1 MNMAFIRR
9 ESEMKRI
16 LLSGGGTGGHIYPAL
31 AIARAVK
38 KRYPDV
44 EIAYIGT
51 ENGLESKIVPKEGN
65 IRFYTVEIQGFKRSI
80 SWENINTIRKFIR
93 AVKKSK
99 EYMREFRPDVVVG
112 TGGYVS
118 GPAVY
123 AAHLLRIPTLI
134 HEQNVELGLTTQ
146 FLCRYADV
154 VAISLEESQKY
165 LRGAKNIV
173 FTGNPRATEV
183 VHANPVQGRKSLGIE
198 DPHRPIV
205 LFFGGSRGA
214 KAINEAVLEMVP
226 RMKEF
231 PHVHFVYVTGEVHF
245 ESIKARIRP
254 EEKPEN
260 LDIRPFIYN
269 MPDVLAATYLVV
281 GRAGASTLAELTALG
296 LPSIL
301 IPSPYVTNN
310 HQEANARWLEEQ
322 GASVM
327 LLESECTGENLWREV
342 KRLIEDPEAH
352 HTMSENALRLGRP
365 QAAEVIVD
373 QLEKIAR
380 VCV

>member
-1 MNMAFIRR
+1 
-9 ESEMKRI
+9 MKRI

-38 KRYPDV
+38 RRYPDV

-51 ENGLESKIVPKEGN
+51 ETGLESRIVPKEGN

-80 SWENINTIRKFIR
+80 SWENVNTIRKFLR
-93 AVKKSK
+93 AVRKSK
-99 EYMREFRPDVVVG
+99 EYIQEFKPDVVVG

-123 AAHLLRIPTLI
+123 AAYQLGVPTLI
-134 HEQNVELGLTTQ
+134 HEQNVVLGLTTQ
-146 FLCRYADV
+146 FLSRFVDV
-154 VAISLEESQKY
+154 VAISLEDSQKY
-165 LRGAKNIV
+165 LSRANRIV

-183 VHANPVQGRKSLGIE
+183 VQANAAAGRKSLGIT
-198 DPHRPIV
+198 DPHRPII

-214 KAINEAVLEMVP
+214 KAINEAVLQIIP
-226 RMKEF
+226 HMKEM
-231 PHVHFVYVTGEVHF
+231 PHVQFVYVTGEVHYD
-245 ESIKARIRP
+245 SICRQIP
-254 EEKPEN
+254 DDVPN
-260 LDIRPFIYN
+260 LDVKPFIYN

-322 GASVM
+322 GASKM

-342 KRLIEDPEAH
+342 KRLIENTDEH
-352 HTMSENALRLGRP
+352 HAMSEAARRLGRP
-365 QAAEVIVD
+365 QAAEVLVD
-373 QLEKIAR
+373 ELEKIAFAR
-380 VCV
+380 V